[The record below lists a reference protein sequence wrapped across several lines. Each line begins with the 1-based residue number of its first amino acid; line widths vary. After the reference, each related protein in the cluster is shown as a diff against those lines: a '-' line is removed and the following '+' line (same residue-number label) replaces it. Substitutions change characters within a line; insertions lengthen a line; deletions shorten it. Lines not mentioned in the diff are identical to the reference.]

1 MSVHFE
7 GILVALFSYVIIGI
21 FHPVVIKCEYYF
33 SSRIWPVFL
42 VCGILLLAGALFT
55 AGMLSIVLS
64 LLGAS
69 FLWCI
74 HELKEQEERVAKGW
88 FPQNPERRADDKKLQ
103 RAQHHTDRSEN

>member
-1 MSVHFE
+1 MSIQFE
-7 GILVALFSYVIIGI
+7 GILVAFFSYVIIGI

-33 SSRIWPVFL
+33 SSKIWPVFL

-55 AGMLSIVLS
+55 TGMLSIVLS

-74 HELKEQEERVAKGW
+74 RELKEQEERVAKGW
-88 FPQNPERRADDKKLQ
+88 FPQNPNRQTKGEKLSSN
-103 RAQHHTDRSEN
+103 R

>member
-1 MSVHFE
+1 MSIHFE
-7 GILVALFSYVIIGI
+7 GILVAFFSYVIIGI

-33 SSRIWPVFL
+33 SSKIWPLFL

-55 AGMLSIVLS
+55 TGMLSIVLS

-74 HELKEQEERVAKGW
+74 RELKEQEARVAKGW
-88 FPQNPERRADDKKLQ
+88 FPQNPNRQTIGEKLPS
-103 RAQHHTDRSEN
+103 DR